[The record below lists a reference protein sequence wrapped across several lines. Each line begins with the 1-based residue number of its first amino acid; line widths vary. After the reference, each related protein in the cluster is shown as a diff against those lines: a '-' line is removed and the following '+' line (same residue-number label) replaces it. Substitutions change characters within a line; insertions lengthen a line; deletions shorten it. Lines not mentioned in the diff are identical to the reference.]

1 MASRHPNGIWL
12 WLATTALAGAST
24 TAAATSTRNRL
35 RDEPLDLSPGAYNPS
50 LVAYRQS
57 YVLINRIS
65 EYPGRS
71 ISRAGLQLAEVLN
84 RCELCIG
91 DSSVNGSFSCSP
103 WDPWQGLF
111 RECRCVCTA
120 CSCART
126 QGCAIQLQAR
136 RPC

>member
-1 MASRHPNGIWL
+1 MMLRHPNGIWL
-12 WLATTALAGAST
+12 WLATTALVCAST
-24 TAAATSTRNRL
+24 TATATPMRNRL

-65 EYPGRS
+65 EFSGRS
-71 ISRAGLQLAEVLN
+71 ISRGGLQLTEVLN
-84 RCELCIG
+84 YCELCV
-91 DSSVNGSFSCSP
+91 SSDNGSFSCSP

-111 RECRCVCTA
+111 WECRCVSA

-126 QGCAIQLQAR
+126 QGCAIQAR